1 VTELAQRLAVVPLFA
16 ELPADDLARVCA
28 GALELRLAAGD
39 QLFAEGDPGEHAY
52 VITSGEVEIR
62 KASLGREVLLAVRHA
77 GEVIGEMALLQQEPR
92 NATARARTE
101 AELVGIPRDVLD
113 DVLATSASAARSLFG
128 VLLQR
133 WRETQSQLRQ
143 SERMAQL
150 GTLTAGLAHE
160 LNNPAAAVQR
170 AAAQLEETIDRLETA
185 HAAGGALSEAA
196 RTALGR
202 LAPGPGAAPPVL
214 DTLER
219 SDREEEVGEWL
230 SDLGVEDGW
239 ELAPA
244 LVRAGLDR
252 EALAAAVA
260 DLDRDEAATVLRAS
274 CAAGEV
280 RGLLREVTE
289 GAARLSAI
297 VRALKSY
304 SYLDRAPV
312 QSVDVGTGLD
322 DTLLIL
328 KSKLSGIDIVREY
341 AADLPLIEA
350 AGSELNQVWTNLVDN
365 AADAVRSSGRQDGRV
380 IVRARAEGDALVVEV
395 EDNGTGVPAEH
406 RERVFDSFF
415 TTKSPGSGTGLG
427 LDISFRIVVQEHG
440 GSLELAHSEP
450 GRTVFRVE
458 LPLTATRAVELM

>member
-1 VTELAQRLAVVPLFA
+1 
-16 ELPADDLARVCA
+16 
-28 GALELRLAAGD
+28 
-39 QLFAEGDPGEHAY
+39 
-52 VITSGEVEIR
+52 
-62 KASLGREVLLAVRHA
+62 
-77 GEVIGEMALLQQEPR
+77 
-92 NATARARTE
+92 
-101 AELVGIPRDVLD
+101 
-113 DVLATSASAARSLFG
+113 
-128 VLLQR
+128 
-133 WRETQSQLRQ
+133 
-143 SERMAQL
+143 MAQL

-202 LAPGPGAAPPVL
+202 LAPGPGAAPPV
-214 DTLER
+214 
-219 SDREEEVGEWL
+219 
-230 SDLGVEDGW
+230 
-239 ELAPA
+239 
-244 LVRAGLDR
+244 LDR